1 MSRLEILVLAVVAI
15 LGIEFG
21 SAFTPSPK
29 LIWNASASA
38 PIGFYA
44 VLPSHPLKDG
54 DFVVAMPPDALA
66 AVFAARHYLPKGVPL
81 LKHIA
86 ALPGQIVCR
95 RGAVITIDGIA
106 IASALTRDPR
116 RSAIAHLARLPR
128 DFSRTKIFLLNRDVR
143 DSLDGRYFGPL
154 PMASLIGRAKPLWT
168 FTEP

>member
-1 MSRLEILVLAVVAI
+1 MNRLEILVLAVAAI
-15 LGIEFG
+15 LGIGFG

-44 VLPSHPLKDG
+44 VLPNHPLKDG
-54 DFVVAMPPDALA
+54 DFVIAMPPDTLA
-66 AVFAARHYLPKGVPL
+66 ALFAARHYLPKGVPL

-95 RGAVITIDGIA
+95 LGSVVAIDGIA
-106 IASALTRDPR
+106 IASALIRDRVGRPLPNWQGCR
-116 RSAIAHLARLPR
+116 AISANE
-128 DFSRTKIFLLNRDVR
+128 IFLLNRSVP